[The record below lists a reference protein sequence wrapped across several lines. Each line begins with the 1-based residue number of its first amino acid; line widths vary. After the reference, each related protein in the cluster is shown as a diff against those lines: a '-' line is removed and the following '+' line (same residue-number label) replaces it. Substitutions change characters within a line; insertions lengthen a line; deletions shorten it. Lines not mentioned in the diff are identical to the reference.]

1 MPTKAL
7 LDSNV
12 FIFAFERPK
21 SNSRRIVAQLASG
34 ELRGVVTDR
43 IVREVMRYFRRYY
56 DKDLAARH
64 RDLLLLTC
72 DLVLEQDLEIS
83 RELEHLV
90 GPKDAGALA
99 AARELGVSRL
109 VSTDSDFTRAPEH
122 RTPREFL
129 QERGMRP
136 YPGDE

>member
-1 MPTKAL
+1 MPSKAF

-21 SNSRRIVAQLASG
+21 SNSHRIVAQLVSG

-43 IVREVMRYFRRYY
+43 VVREVMRYFRKYY
-56 DKDLAARH
+56 DKDLASRH

-72 DLVLEQDLEIS
+72 DLVLEQDLRIS
-83 RELEHLV
+83 PALQELV

-99 AARELGVSRL
+99 AVRQLGVSRL
-109 VSTDSDFTRAPEH
+109 VSTDSDFSRVPEH
-122 RTPREFL
+122 RTPGDFLRE
-129 QERGMRP
+129 QGVRP
-136 YPGDE
+136 YPGEE

>member
-1 MPTKAL
+1 MPSKAF

-21 SNSRRIVAQLASG
+21 SNSHRIVGRLVSG

-43 IVREVMRYFRRYY
+43 IVREVIQYFRKYY

-64 RDLLLLTC
+64 RDLILLTC
-72 DLVLEQDLEIS
+72 DLILEQDLEIGTD
-83 RELEHLV
+83 LKDLV
-90 GPKDAGALA
+90 GSKDAGALA
-99 AARELGVSRL
+99 AVRAFGVARL
-109 VSTDSDFTRAPEH
+109 VSTDSDFSRAPEH

-129 QERGMRP
+129 REQGTRP
-136 YPGDE
+136 DPGDE